1 MNESKAKNEKVKRKF
16 FAYLKGAEGFS
27 EKTVEAVEKAI
38 WKYEEFSEDE
48 DFAAFSDQKAKQ
60 FKKWL
65 EAAKNKRTKQAVCLT
80 TQYHI
85 LRHLKEFFTWLSGQP
100 GYKSRISPF
109 HVQYLKL
116 DKKQSRIAVSPKRVE
131 YPSVEYVKKVCGSI
145 EIKTEIDRRDRALIA
160 FALLS
165 AMRDSAIMS
174 LPMGCFD
181 PETLITNQDPNK
193 GVKTKF
199 SKLIT
204 TRIFL
209 FDDVLLGYFLDWYNF
224 LKKEKLYTNADPIFP
239 RAELKQKSRTD
250 YCFEGDSVEPVFWQS
265 TGSLAKAFKLRASQA
280 GEKYY
285 SPHKFRHA
293 AIDEARRR
301 SRTPEQMKAI
311 SQNVGHENVG
321 TTFSYGSMDDF
332 RVTDVVSRMDF
343 KQGQD
348 QEGDLSSVPTDR
360 LLKELGTRAGR

>member
-1 MNESKAKNEKVKRKF
+1 MNEIKAKNEKVKRKF
-16 FAYLKGAEGFS
+16 FAHLKGAEGFS
-27 EKTVEAVEKAI
+27 EKTVEAIEKAI
-38 WKYEEFSEDE
+38 WKYEEFSGDE

-60 FKKWL
+60 FKKWM
-65 EAAKNKRTKQAVCLT
+65 ETAKNKRTKQAVSLT

-100 GYKSRISPF
+100 GYKSRISPY

-116 DKKQSRIAVSPKRVE
+116 DKKQSRIAVSAKRLE
-131 YPSVEYVKKVCGSI
+131 YPGVEYVKKVCQSI
-145 EIKTEIDRRDRALIA
+145 EVKNEVDRRDRALIA
-160 FALLS
+160 FTLLS

-174 LPMGCFD
+174 LPMGCFN
-181 PETLITNQDPNK
+181 PEDLIVTQDPKK

-199 SKLIT
+199 SKPIIT
-204 TRIFL
+204 RLFL
-209 FDDVLLGYFLDWYNF
+209 FDDTLLGYFLDWYEF
-224 LKKEKLYTNADPIFP
+224 LKKEKLYSNADPIFP
-239 RAELKQKSRTD
+239 RTELKQKSETD

-265 TGSLAKAFKLRASQA
+265 TGSLAKAFKLRAIQA

-285 SPHKFRHA
+285 SPHKFRHT
-293 AIDEARRR
+293 AIAEARRR

-321 TTFSYGSMDDF
+321 TTFSYGNMDDF
-332 RVTDVVSRMDF
+332 RVTDVVSKMDF
-343 KQGQD
+343 RNTPEED
-348 QEGDLSSVPTDR
+348 DLSGVPTDR